1 MTSLRTIL
9 VAIDFSDC
17 SQRAVECARAF
28 ADAFGSS
35 LHLLNV
41 VSEPLSEPWEW
52 YSPGAAFL
60 DRVEKLEGD
69 ARDRMR
75 VLARANDRA
84 GRPAVLAAVWG
95 DPAEQILK
103 YAQEHDVD
111 LIVCGTHGRRGLD
124 RLATGSVAEQIVRSA
139 PCPVLTTG
147 DMTSPNETAEPARV
161 SIGSRLG

>member
-1 MTSLRTIL
+1 MTNLKTIL
-9 VAIDFSDC
+9 VATDFSDC
-17 SQRAVECARAF
+17 SQRALECARAL

-41 VSEPLSEPWEW
+41 VSEPLSEPWES

-60 DRVEKLEGD
+60 DRVRKLEND

-75 VLARANDRA
+75 AMASANERAA
-84 GRPAVLAAVWG
+84 RPAVLAAAWG

-111 LIVCGTHGRRGLD
+111 LIVCGTHGRRGLN
-124 RLATGSVAEQIVRSA
+124 RLAMGSVAEQIVRWA
-139 PCPVLTTG
+139 PCPVLTTR
-147 DMTSPNETAEPARV
+147 DPEPQSA
-161 SIGSRLG
+161 LDAA